1 MTRSAPALPSLLRR
15 AALLLA
21 LAVASVPAL
30 AAPPT
35 DGDINRLL
43 SASRAQSMIDT
54 MLPQIEAM
62 QQQQFQQVA
71 AQRQLN
77 AQQQEQLKRIQA
89 RTSQTPQPAT
99 ATAGLSVGWRG
110 WSGLRGTAQVRPCS
124 LGRAIHG
131 AHAPATGPT
140 PPSTVSCRPWGRIPL

>member
-1 MTRSAPALPSLLRR
+1 MTRFAPALPSLLRR

-54 MLPQIEAM
+54 MVPQIEAM

-89 RTSQTPQPAT
+89 RTSQT
-99 ATAGLSVGWRG
+99 
-110 WSGLRGTAQVRPCS
+110 LRQAM
-124 LGRAIHG
+124 
-131 AHAPATGPT
+131 
-140 PPSTVSCRPWGRIPL
+140 